1 MIKVWKTSFIG
12 LKGWNS
18 WLLLFH
24 HKECDQ
30 RTACLLREYVRSRL
44 ASGVQRGELR
54 PFEDNQHQL
63 GKCKRW
69 FHENLERLVLNLST
83 ALLRLVN
90 TVGHCRISWCVPY
103 QSECKLWLF
112 FYNWNVS
119 IGGNLRNLSF
129 AGWIRM
135 VERESNLWS
144 WINVQ
149 IFFLGSFTMFLAWTS
164 IYFWTR
170 MRRGDVWH
178 RLKCAASKKFMLNWC
193 WFVNKNPLRMES
205 LPDGYFPISYRLI
218 LEEFRMRR
226 KIPSWQQMEQ
236 TNFFSYS
243 KHAWVE
249 H

>member
-1 MIKVWKTSFIG
+1 MIRFGTLFPKLNLATEGVEAISIHLGEVPELVAAESQTRTDLCSGFNRKFSVTFWAFLFTLKAHWARDFCTVFFSLTFFFFIARKTSYLMSNLFRNMASCIDENCEKISAAFGPRCRLIAFSLMIKVWKTSFIG

-103 QSECKLWLF
+103 QNDANS
-112 FYNWNVS
+112 
-119 IGGNLRNLSF
+119 SF
-129 AGWIRM
+129 
-135 VERESNLWS
+135 L
-144 WINVQ
+144 
-149 IFFLGSFTMFLAWTS
+149 LL
-164 IYFWTR
+164 
-170 MRRGDVWH
+170 
-178 RLKCAASKKFMLNWC
+178 
-193 WFVNKNPLRMES
+193 
-205 LPDGYFPISYRLI
+205 
-218 LEEFRMRR
+218 
-226 KIPSWQQMEQ
+226 
-236 TNFFSYS
+236 
-243 KHAWVE
+243 
-249 H
+249 